1 MMVKN
6 SGKEK
11 KSSPIAP
18 FSVPPIKLTNSRRP
32 EMA

>member
-6 SGKEK
+6 SGKEN
-11 KSSPIAP
+11 KSSPIA
-18 FSVPPIKLTNSRRP
+18 FSVPPIKLKNSRRP